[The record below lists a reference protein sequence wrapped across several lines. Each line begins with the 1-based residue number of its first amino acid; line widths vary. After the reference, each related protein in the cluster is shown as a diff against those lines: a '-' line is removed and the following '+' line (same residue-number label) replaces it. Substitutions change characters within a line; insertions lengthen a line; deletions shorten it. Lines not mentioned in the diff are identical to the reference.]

1 MLTRRTCTRKSMLR
15 RIALAAIV
23 ILAIFTAVVFIS
35 NPTPLAMDRAP
46 VIAGQKAIVGL
57 PIRLTIPAINISS
70 GITYVGLT
78 PDGAMDVKKD
88 PTAIMWYE
96 FGPRPGEIG
105 SAVIAGHYGWT
116 GSEGSIFNDLHKLNK
131 GDKIAVTDN
140 NDVTTNFVVRE
151 SRRYSPK
158 ADATDVFIS
167 NDGKSHLNL
176 ITCDG
181 VWKDDQNTYSNRLV
195 VFADKE

>member
-1 MLTRRTCTRKSMLR
+1 MLR